1 MQNTSRP
8 APADIDV
15 RALGSLALKC
25 LPRLIALSACVG
37 AATYGVLMLVAPRYS
52 SEAVVAIISKASA
65 NPYADPSR
73 AGASDFVS
81 VRMDKEAINTHVSA
95 LKSQDLAVAV
105 AQAMKLNEKVEF
117 NSALGAP
124 DKLTAILNTFGI
136 DLPRAGESEQARVL
150 NAFAKRLEVYS
161 PKESRSIG
169 IRFTASDPELAAE
182 VANKLAEMYR
192 ATLARQTISETD
204 DVQKALEPRIAM
216 LSVEAANA
224 ESMVEK
230 FRGEANIFKSGQQQT
245 DLNDQQLT
253 ELNAELSKVKAAHS
267 DADARAK
274 QAREMLVTGSADALA
289 DVQKS
294 PVMQN
299 LTQSRVR
306 LERQISELSATLLPG
321 HPRMRQLAADLA
333 GLKSQINTEVA
344 KIVDGLSK
352 EAKVA
357 ASREDA
363 VAKSVSEIKA
373 RIVKT
378 GPDEAR
384 LRSLEADAKSKRAE
398 LERLKAQYEANRIRA
413 GDTRAVPVEAQI
425 LSNARPASIPVF
437 PKKTAS
443 ALLAAVATLMIGLA
457 LVITR
462 GLLAGQSHA
471 TPVYHRQ
478 STVRT
483 RAEPVLPPATR
494 TNTVKDIAPLNA
506 KAERRLFATAPPS
519 EPAPKNAAPISLD
532 RGTPEVR
539 QPEAG
544 MPAASSADPA
554 VNQPSEPRHV
564 SDLADVA
571 DRLEALRKRGLSG
584 TRTLIAGNT
593 DPFSL
598 ATEIRKLTHA
608 LADRGLTVI
617 VVDWSLD
624 GTGIAEALG
633 EASWPGFIELVKEQA
648 HFEDVV
654 VPLNE
659 TGIHLIAAGHGKGE
673 AGADIDPESVASV
686 LDALDGVYDH
696 ILVTAQNEPARLL
709 FEAIE
714 GRFDCGISMSAAG
727 RPQADSPG
735 TFLGFEVEG
744 MELIAFEV
752 ASPSARTSARTR
764 LARVG

>member
-25 LPRLIALSACVG
+25 LPRLLGLSACVG

-52 SEAVVAIISKASA
+52 SEAVVAIISKAAS

-95 LKSQDLAVAV
+95 LKSQDLASAV
-105 AQAMKLNEKVEF
+105 TQAMKLNEKVEF

-192 ATLARQTISETD
+192 TTLARQTISETD

-224 ESMVEK
+224 ESTVEK

-245 DLNDQQLT
+245 DLNDQQLA
-253 ELNAELSKVKAAHS
+253 ELNAEMSKVKAARS

-363 VAKSVSEIKA
+363 IAKSVSETKA

-425 LSNARPASIPVF
+425 LSNARPASLPVF

-443 ALLAAVATLMIGLA
+443 ALLSAVATLMIGLA

-462 GLLAGQSHA
+462 GLLGQSHA

-478 STVRT
+478 SADRT
-483 RAEPVLPPATR
+483 RPEPVLPPAAR
-494 TNTVKDIAPLNA
+494 IDTVKDIAPGKA

-519 EPAPKNAAPISLD
+519 EPAARDAAPKTLD

-539 QPEAG
+539 QPETR
-544 MPAASSADPA
+544 MPEASNAESAA
-554 VNQPSEPRHV
+554 NQPSEPRHV

-584 TRTLIAGNT
+584 TRTLIAGNM

-598 ATEIRKLTHA
+598 ATEIRKLTQA

-673 AGADIDPESVASV
+673 AGEEIDPDSVASV

-696 ILVTAQNEPARLL
+696 ILVTAQNEPARHL

-714 GRFDCGISMSAAG
+714 GRFDCGISMANAG
-727 RPQADSPG
+727 KRQASIAG

-744 MELIAFEV
+744 MELIAYEP
-752 ASPSARTSARTR
+752 ASPSARPSARTR